1 MKVKGIIPALLTPL
15 TVQQKVNEHVLR
27 QLANS
32 LIDAGVHGL
41 FALGTNGEFH
51 LLTEEEKLKIAEVLV
66 EEVNGRVPVIVGT
79 GGNSTEEVISLSNK
93 MERLG
98 VDAISIITPYFVT
111 PTQEEVIVHFQ
122 KIASSTSLP
131 ILLYNIPSKTGMS
144 LDPQTVATLAK
155 VDNIIGIKD
164 SSGNFENIKQY
175 IYETKEKDFSV
186 LAGTDSLILKT
197 LQEGGVGAIAATANM
212 IPEIVVDIYNNWSQG
227 NVDKAEEAQQKLQP
241 LRDTFQYGT
250 LPAAL
255 KKAVELSGLPVG
267 PPKFPVQPISGM
279 ELAHIQKMVE
289 GYKKQSVS
297 E

>member
-15 TVQQKVNEHVLR
+15 TVQQKVNEPVLR

-98 VDAISIITPYFVT
+98 VDALSIITPYFVT

-144 LDPQTVATLAK
+144 LDSQTVATLAK

-212 IPEIVVDIYNNWSQG
+212 IPEIVVDIYNNWFQG

-279 ELAHIQKMVE
+279 ELAHIRKIVE

>member
-1 MKVKGIIPALLTPL
+1 
-15 TVQQKVNEHVLR
+15 
-27 QLANS
+27 
-32 LIDAGVHGL
+32 
-41 FALGTNGEFH
+41 
-51 LLTEEEKLKIAEVLV
+51 
-66 EEVNGRVPVIVGT
+66 
-79 GGNSTEEVISLSNK
+79 
-93 MERLG
+93 
-98 VDAISIITPYFVT
+98 
-111 PTQEEVIVHFQ
+111 
-122 KIASSTSLP
+122 
-131 ILLYNIPSKTGMS
+131 MS
-144 LDPQTVATLAK
+144 LDSQTVATLAK

-212 IPEIVVDIYNNWSQG
+212 IPEIVVDIYNNWFQG

-279 ELAHIQKMVE
+279 ELAHIRKIVE